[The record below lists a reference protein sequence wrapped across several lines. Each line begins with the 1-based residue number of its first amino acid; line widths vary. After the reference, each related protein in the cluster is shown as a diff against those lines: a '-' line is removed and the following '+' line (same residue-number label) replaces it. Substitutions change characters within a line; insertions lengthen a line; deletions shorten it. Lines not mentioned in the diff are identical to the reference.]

1 MIDMQPPRGAFDY
14 LLEPIR
20 DQLQPPPPPPERSG
34 GSGPQRIHIEIEITD
49 HRTVKRDMGL
59 AQAQDALALVL
70 MAPSGVADASRA
82 SRYRDQPRPGGF

>member
-20 DQLQPPPPPPERSG
+20 DQLQPLPPPPERSG

-59 AQAQDALALVL
+59 AGAIISLILFGLLAW
-70 MAPSGVADASRA
+70 GVF
-82 SRYRDQPRPGGF
+82 G